1 MSLAYSVSIK
11 DGASKATL
19 DLINRLN
26 PTRINTFVGDRCVRL
41 TQNHLLKMPHNKMGA
56 TPANFYADAARNTNR
71 RVSPEGVIIAINK
84 IGIRQRLKGGR
95 ITAVNSK
102 FLTIPIDPRAYCKTA
117 ADFGDALQLVVIKG
131 KGAYLALKGEAVSNG
146 LGKAKIGGKTKRGS
160 AQTKSVQGPE
170 RAPFLF
176 ILKHSVTQQP
186 DPTVL
191 PSDAE
196 YLAEA
201 IKGVSAAAKGPRS

>member
-11 DGASKATL
+11 DAASQATL
-19 DLINRLN
+19 DLISRLN
-26 PTRINTFVGDRCVRL
+26 PARVNTFVGDRCFPL

-56 TPANFYADAARNTNR
+56 TPVNFYADAARNTNR

-84 IGIRQRLKGGR
+84 IGIRQRVKGGR

-102 FLTIPIDPRAYCKTA
+102 FLTIPIDPRAYGKTA
-117 ADFGDALQLVVIKG
+117 AGFGDALQLVVIKG
-131 KGAYLALKGEAVSNG
+131 RGAYLALKGEAVDNG
-146 LGKAKIGGKTKRGS
+146 LGKAKRKRGS
-160 AQTKSVQGPE
+160 AKSEPVQGPE
-170 RAPFLF
+170 RGPIMF
-176 ILKHSVTQQP
+176 ILKRSVTQQP

-196 YLAEA
+196 YLDEA
-201 IKGVSAAAKGPRS
+201 LKGVSAAAKGPRS